1 MCLVRDRRMRFLLL
15 GDTWMPVSHDI
26 EDVFRLFEWEKKG
39 WVTLLHSDAVKEW
52 KEIWRKL

>member
-1 MCLVRDRRMRFLLL
+1 MRFLLL